1 MTDRRRNRPARTRE
15 EILQQLPARLL
26 IDRLSTPMLAIGL
39 DGVVVYATAACEQL
53 LGYRNGT
60 RLTGQSLPEL
70 LVDHSDTTPE
80 DCITLL
86 RVPKTIVKWQ
96 HTDGYPVSTVVSST
110 ILLRATDPLMMV
122 SLTDVT
128 EWTWAG
134 ASPRD

>member
-1 MTDRRRNRPARTRE
+1 
-15 EILQQLPARLL
+15 L

-39 DGVVVYATAACEQL
+39 DGVVVYATAACQQL

-70 LVDHSDTTPE
+70 LVGHSDTTPE

-128 EWTWAG
+128 EWTWA